1 HRRLPL
7 HRQLHPRRRDH
18 ADHGPARPAHH
29 HRQPR
34 RSRGAAAGAGAAG
47 RRDGRHPD
55 GAQRPEATRRRQR
68 LRRALS
74 MGVFR
79 IVLAALVAAT
89 LAACVSMPAP
99 TYQPSV
105 DTSQA
110 LLVSAGSTI
119 QVGRFT
125 AAGNVENTSLGVRG
139 SRLEPGS
146 DGTYAGY
153 LRDALVTELK
163 AAGRHDDASGIR
175 IDGELTDN
183 TLNGSGA
190 RTGR

>member
-1 HRRLPL
+1 
-7 HRQLHPRRRDH
+7 
-18 ADHGPARPAHH
+18 
-29 HRQPR
+29 
-34 RSRGAAAGAGAAG
+34 
-47 RRDGRHPD
+47 
-55 GAQRPEATRRRQR
+55 
-68 LRRALS
+68 

-190 RTGR
+190 RTGRASVGARFRVERDGAMVFDRTLQAEHEWESSFMGAIAIPAAFDNYATTVQKLLHGLFTDPGFIAATAPPEG